1 MTRFIIQYTSDSF
14 VRIRSTGGWASGYTA
29 EAVNSY
35 STREKAEK
43 AKGRYSSLNDCK
55 VVEVEKTVK
64 IL

>member
-14 VRIRSTGGWASGYTA
+14 VRIRPTGDWASGYPA

-35 STREKAEK
+35 DTREEAEK
-43 AKGRYSSLNDCK
+43 AKGRYSSLDGCE